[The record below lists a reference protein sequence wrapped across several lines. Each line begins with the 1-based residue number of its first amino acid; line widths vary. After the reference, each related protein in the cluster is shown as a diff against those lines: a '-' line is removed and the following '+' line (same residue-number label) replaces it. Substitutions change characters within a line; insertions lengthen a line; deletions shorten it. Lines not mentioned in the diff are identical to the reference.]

1 MRRRVTVLTLVV
13 CAAGCTTSAPPNNI
27 VITGASTIAPL
38 MAEIGKRFEARRPD
52 VRVDVQTGG
61 SSRGIADATRGL
73 ADIGMSSRA
82 LTETESRGLVTDVL
96 ALDGVCFLVH
106 KDNPVGALDDEQI
119 VGIFTGRIR
128 NWKDV
133 GGRDATI
140 VAINRADG
148 RSEIELFS
156 HHFKVKITDLKGD
169 LIAGDNEQG
178 IKMIV
183 GNPDGIIFMSLG
195 TSQQAAARG
204 EPIKLLPLGGVE
216 ATVDNVRAGAYPF
229 ARPLLLIRQQDARPL
244 VRELI
249 EFALTPEMRPLV
261 ERFSFVPAKE

>member
-1 MRRRVTVLTLVV
+1 MRRFAIMLLLVV
-13 CAAGCTTSAPPNNI
+13 CAWGCTTSAPPNKL

-73 ADIGMSSRA
+73 ADVGMSSRA
-82 LTETESRGLVTDVL
+82 LTEEESRGLVTDVL

-106 KDNPVGALDDEQI
+106 KGNPVRTLDDAQI
-119 VGIFTGRIR
+119 VGIFTGQIR
-128 NWKDV
+128 NWKEV

-156 HHFKVKITDLKGD
+156 HHFKVKTTDLKGD

-178 IKMIV
+178 IKMV
-183 GNPDGIIFMSLG
+183 ASNADAIIFMSLG
-195 TSQQAAARG
+195 TSEQAAARG

-216 ATVDNVRAGAYPF
+216 ATVDNVRAGRYPF
-229 ARPLLLIRQQDARPL
+229 ARPLVLIRRQDARPL

-249 EFALTPEMRPLV
+249 EFALAPEMRPLV
-261 ERFSFVPAKE
+261 ERFSFVSTKK